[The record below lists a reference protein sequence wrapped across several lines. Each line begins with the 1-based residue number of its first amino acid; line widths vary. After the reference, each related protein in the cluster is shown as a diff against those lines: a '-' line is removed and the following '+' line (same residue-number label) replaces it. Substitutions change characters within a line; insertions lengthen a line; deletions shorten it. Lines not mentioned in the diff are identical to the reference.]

1 MLHKVFGG
9 SAWTQHPVFR
19 AITMPIS
26 ALHAQFKGADDP
38 PLNPYQVKMMHAL
51 NERAIEDGNG
61 RPDRA
66 YIIRDGCVQRV
77 EVQPPASIEVGPIPP
92 EQR

>member
-1 MLHKVFGG
+1 MLHKVFRG

-26 ALHAQFKGADDP
+26 ALHAQFRRADDP
-38 PLNPYQVKMMHAL
+38 PLNPYQAKMMHAL
-51 NERAIEDGNG
+51 NEQAIKDGNG

-66 YIIRDGCVQRV
+66 YVIRDRSIQRM
-77 EVQPPASIEVGPIPP
+77 EVQPPSSTIVGPAPKDP
-92 EQR
+92 V